1 MVSDLVQRRAELRES
16 GLNPC
21 SNGIWS
27 LTEGSTR
34 GRSRRPG
41 LNPCSNGIWSLTMG
55 SYSPHCGGFFVLILV
70 LMEYGLWPY
79 SLADRRR
86 EEEVLILVLMEYG
99 LWRLAVLHFDGWGPC
114 LNPCSN
120 GIWSLT
126 VKFFNFINCGYV
138 LILVLMEYGLWP
150 KDFLGEHCAPLSS

>member
-1 MVSDLVQRRAELRES
+1 MVSDDSCGPPRACGS

-27 LTEGSTR
+27 LT
-34 GRSRRPG
+34 GRFWAERNKGKS
-41 LNPCSNGIWSLTMG
+41 LNPCSNGIWSLTRQDVLREDDV
-55 SYSPHCGGFFVLILV
+55 SVLILV

-79 SLADRRR
+79 SSSCIRSCR
-86 EEEVLILVLMEYG
+86 
-99 LWRLAVLHFDGWGPC
+99 PC

-126 VKFFNFINCGYV
+126 FPSPNLENSST
-138 LILVLMEYGLWP
+138 ILNPGSNGIWSLTVCFWIFEWRFDSLNPCSNGIWSLTTWRMTWP
-150 KDFLGEHCAPLSS
+150 RSCSS